1 MNKYLI
7 FFVCLSFIGIASF
20 TQKTR
25 LSKNSK
31 KELEVLNAP
40 TKLPSKITAIHSFSE
55 IYPALNTSNQNT
67 LIIFDIDDVL
77 ITYNDMVLRPCG
89 AHFRP
94 RSWDGIDQ
102 KEIPH
107 LISIMLSEGEIIPVD
122 PLALQ
127 LVKELKNQKIKTIAL
142 TAART
147 GRFGIIEK
155 AEDWRISILKQFGFN
170 FFSSFPQHPI
180 IYFDNETTNY
190 SLFKNGVLF
199 LGNEKNSKGDLLVK
213 FLNNIQWKPE
223 KIIFIDDK
231 MSNLTSVKSSLIQE
245 NIPFYGYHYQGAESL
260 PGEFNEKTAEVQF
273 SYLRKN
279 HKWISDNEVKRLF
292 FSEDQ

>member
-1 MNKYLI
+1 MKNKYLII

-20 TQKTR
+20 TQKTY
-25 LSKNSK
+25 LSKYISNDSIK
-31 KELEVLNAP
+31 V
-40 TKLPSKITAIHSFSE
+40 PSKITAVHSFNE
-55 IYPALNTSNQNT
+55 IYTEIDKSNQNT

-94 RSWDGIDQ
+94 TSWDGIAPE
-102 KEIPH
+102 EIPH
-107 LISIMLSEGEIIPVD
+107 LISIMLSEGEIILVE

-127 LVKELKNQKIKTIAL
+127 LVNELKKRKIKTIAL

-147 GRFGIIEK
+147 GKFGIIEK
-155 AEDWRISILKQFGFN
+155 AEDWRINILKQFGFS
-170 FFSSFPQHPI
+170 FFSSFQQQPV
-180 IYFDNETTNY
+180 IYFDSETTNY
-190 SLFKNGVLF
+190 SLFKNGILF
-199 LGNEKNSKGDLLVK
+199 LGNEKNSKGDLLVR
-213 FLNNIQWKPE
+213 FLNKIQWKPE

-245 NIPFYGYHYQGAESL
+245 NIPFYGYHYQGAKNL
-260 PGEFNEKTAEVQF
+260 PGEFSEETAEVQF

-279 HKWISDNEVKRLF
+279 HKWL
-292 FSEDQ
+292 SEAEAKKIALENL